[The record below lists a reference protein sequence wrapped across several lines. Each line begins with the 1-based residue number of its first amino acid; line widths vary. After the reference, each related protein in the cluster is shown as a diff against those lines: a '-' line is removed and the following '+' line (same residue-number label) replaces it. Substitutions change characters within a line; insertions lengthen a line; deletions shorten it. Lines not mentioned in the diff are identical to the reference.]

1 MHPNTKWVSE
11 LESTCH
17 IENSL
22 TFLYYVP
29 LTPPVFEAHFLGPEH
44 LSAHSS
50 LSALLACVWSKI
62 SSSETIGSLTRSKVT
77 AACFQRWHTES

>member
-1 MHPNTKWVSE
+1 MSHRKLSDFPVLRT
-11 LESTCH
+11 
-17 IENSL
+17 
-22 TFLYYVP
+22 P
-29 LTPPVFEAHFLGPEH
+29 RPPVFEAHFLGPEH
-44 LSAHSS
+44 LLAHSS